1 MYLHRQSRAKRKKR
15 EDFWARC
22 RRRQVER
29 TVREIADYRYW
40 CGFNDF
46 FAECGRSCRRAH
58 ACPAADPRAC
68 FRFHW
73 DRLAPKDQAFRRDFM
88 DAFVRLRDRTAALR
102 EAAGLFWQR
111 HEEEQAGARA
121 SAAPLDEYRP
131 PARTQ
136 N

>member
-22 RRRQVER
+22 RRRQVQR

-46 FAECGRSCRRAH
+46 FAECGSQCRRAH

-68 FRFHW
+68 FEFHW
-73 DRLAPKDQAFRRDFM
+73 DRLTPTDQAFRRDFM
-88 DAFVRLRDRTAALR
+88 SAFVRLRDRTAALR
-102 EAAGLFWQR
+102 EAADLFRQR
-111 HEEEQAGARA
+111 LEQEPARSTASGEAAGAY
-121 SAAPLDEYRP
+121 SPAAAGE
-131 PARTQ
+131 
-136 N
+136 